1 MKQKISL
8 ALGGGGSKGAAH
20 IGVLRVVEQQ
30 GYQIAAIAGTSV
42 GGLIAAVYL
51 SGNSP
56 DEMEQLL
63 TGTEFRKLFRGSR
76 KARKSLLGLA
86 GVADL
91 LSHTIG
97 NIQFEDLTIPL
108 ALTAVDL
115 KTGQEVV
122 LNSGSVREAVFATI
136 AVPGIFPPRE
146 IGDYD
151 LVDGGI
157 SNPVPVSMARDLARS
172 VPVIAVPLSSSPS
185 TNTDLPETN
194 LLGPIPGIRRMTHF
208 RLGQAFQVFTRSM
221 TISSRLLTELR
232 LQLDQPDLIIRPD
245 VDHIGLLD
253 RVNVAEV
260 VRLGEEA
267 ALKSLP
273 QLPQQRAWWQ
283 RLRSSFMNPRQPES
297 N

>member
-1 MKQKISL
+1 MKRSISL
-8 ALGGGGSKGAAH
+8 ALGGGGSKGNAH
-20 IGVLRVVEQQ
+20 IGVLRVVEEL
-30 GYQIAAIAGTSV
+30 GYSISAIAGTSI
-42 GGLIAAVYL
+42 GGLIAAVYAAGYSPDQMQALL
-51 SGNSP
+51 SGA
-56 DEMEQLL
+56 
-63 TGTEFRKLFRGSR
+63 EFRKLFRGAR

-91 LSHTIG
+91 LTETIG
-97 NIQFEDLTIPL
+97 DIQFEELRLPL

-122 LNSGSVREAVFATI
+122 LNSGSVKEAVFATI

-146 IGDYD
+146 IGDRE

-157 SNPVPVSMARDLARS
+157 SNPVPVELARS
-172 VPVIAVPLSSSPS
+172 LAPRDPVIAVPLSSSPS
-185 TNTDLPETN
+185 TNKELPETN
-194 LLGPIPGIRRMTHF
+194 VLGPVPGIERMGHF

-221 TISSRLLTELR
+221 TISSRLLTDLR
-232 LQLDQPDLIIRPD
+232 LQLEQPDLIIRPD

-253 RVNVAEV
+253 RVDVAEV

-267 ALKSLP
+267 ARAALP
-273 QLPQQRAWWQ
+273 QLPRRRAWWQ
-283 RLRSSFMNPRQPES
+283 RLRPSFLNPRQPQA